1 MDKMKKGDIVMIYNS
16 LTATGEDIEEGKAR
30 LIDKYRQGDTG
41 EWWDVEFLEEKGEIY
56 QRFIKY

>member
-1 MDKMKKGDIVMIYNS
+1 MYKNGDIVMIHNS
-16 LTATGEDIEEGKAR
+16 LSATGEDIEEGKAK